1 MNEEIQALQH
11 EKKNL
16 LIQLHLL
23 QNRLT
28 TNEVKMAD
36 TIQSTSSRQL
46 PSIYRRTF
54 ERQLLS
60 FHPSE
65 EKPDE
70 DIELTHDFEQ
80 KKFDEIT
87 HELNT
92 LSLDQ
97 HDLYNLIGRT
107 IIKINTHVNG
117 SKKLVRFFPLN
128 PLPHSSFQF
137 F

>member
-1 MNEEIQALQH
+1 MADA
-11 EKKNL
+11 
-16 LIQLHLL
+16 IQL
-23 QNRLT
+23 
-28 TNEVKMAD
+28 
-36 TIQSTSSRQL
+36 TSSRQL

-70 DIELTHDFEQ
+70 EIELNHDFEQ

-92 LSLDQ
+92 LSLDEN
-97 HDLYNLIGRT
+97 HLYNLIGRT
-107 IIKINTHVNG
+107 LIKINIQING
-117 SKKLVRFFPLN
+117 SKKLVRSCHSNL
-128 PLPHSSFQF
+128 LVILCRILLGSHSSVNLHIDLTSSK
-137 F
+137 